1 MSIISL
7 CNQVELVI
15 LIPILLYQLE
25 VNLYWKIDYRTLDL
39 DDANGPRTQLFTN

>member
-7 CNQVELVI
+7 CNQAELVI
-15 LIPILLYQLE
+15 LTPISQYQLE
-25 VNLYWKIDYRTLDL
+25 VNVYWNIDYRTLDL